1 MATRSLY
8 GHCLS
13 ILDQP
18 EPSGHSPQQV
28 HLALASSPDAM
39 VVSWVTMNST
49 GPVSVKYGTSEKLL
63 KSMTTGSTV
72 PFTFESTT
80 RYMHSAEMKKLTSG
94 TKYYYKVGSSSGW
107 SKSFSFRTFPNGT
120 NFSFRVCIFGDLG
133 LFSGMSIEDL
143 KKAAKR
149 ADFDLI
155 IHVGDIAY
163 DLHTDGPLGNRGDLF
178 MREMEEIF
186 ARIPY
191 MVVAGNHEDD
201 DHKFAHHRYRFNM
214 PNDPEKA
221 NQYYSFDLGPVHF
234 VGVSTEYINFWQK
247 YGPSMAAKQQ
257 KWLKRDLDTAV
268 KNRDKVP
275 WIITYQHRPFYCSN
289 IETHGCATYEH
300 TIIRIGDKDIEGL
313 EPVYTKYR
321 VDVVFSGHVH
331 SYERFLPMINY
342 QLVHKRSR
350 MWPFSSVKINPYHQA
365 MVPIHVLTGAAGCG
379 AGHSP
384 FGSPIVGS
392 AVRLNKYGNLIPN
405 WLCFWLLDEGGKL
418 DNTSPKTTTGDI
430 AV

>member
-1 MATRSLY
+1 MFMLLSIILVTQSLY

-13 ILDQP
+13 ILHQP

-49 GPVSVKYGTSEKLL
+49 SPVSAKYGTSEKLL
-63 KSMTTGSTV
+63 KSMTRGSTV
-72 PFTFESTT
+72 PFTFEGTT

-94 TKYYYKVGSSSGW
+94 TKYYYKVGSPSGW
-107 SKSFSFRTFPNGT
+107 SKTFSFRTFPNGT

-155 IHVGDIAY
+155 IHIGDIAY
-163 DLHTDGPLGNRGDLF
+163 DMHTDGPLGNRGDLF

-186 ARIPY
+186 S
-191 MVVAGNHEDD
+191 
-201 DHKFAHHRYRFNM
+201 RFNM

-247 YGPSMAAKQQ
+247 YGPSLAAKQQ
-257 KWLKRDLDTAV
+257 KWLKRDLEAAV

-289 IETHGCATYEH
+289 VETHGCATYEH

-342 QLVHKRSR
+342 QLVHKRNKIS
-350 MWPFSSVKINPYHQA
+350 PFSSAKSNPYHQS

-392 AVRLNKYGNLIPN
+392 AVRLNKYGYTLM
-405 WLCFWLLDEGGKL
+405 
-418 DNTSPKTTTGDI
+418 TVVSPKRIVIQQISVEPGPRVVDSFTITK
-430 AV
+430 